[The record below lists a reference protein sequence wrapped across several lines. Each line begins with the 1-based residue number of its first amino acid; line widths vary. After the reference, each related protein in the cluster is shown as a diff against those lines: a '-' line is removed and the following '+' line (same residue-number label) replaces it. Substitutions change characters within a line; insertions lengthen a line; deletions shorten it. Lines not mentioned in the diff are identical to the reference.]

1 MGSGEQKR
9 GPTAL
14 QPACWDMNEFAK
26 TPSARTAVVLLVTA
40 LFAAACSENTTDPG
54 VPVPTTVA
62 VSQSTL
68 GFSALGDTLRLT
80 ATVRDQNGDV
90 LSGTAVTWT
99 SSDPSVA
106 TVSASGLVT
115 SAGNGDAVVTASA
128 GDADGD
134 VAVDVEQVAVRLRF
148 TPDPVTLM
156 AVDDTVTVV
165 ATVTDANDFPM
176 PTGSVTWT
184 SDDPGA
190 VEISA
195 SGLATARSEG
205 ETRIT
210 AEADGILGEL
220 AAFVGDA
227 VVVVGSVSPSP
238 LVDGEEAVIRG
249 LGFDPSPAGN
259 TVRLDGFEATVT
271 SASSVELRFTVPD
284 ADCSP
289 PREAILRVDAR
300 GMADSTTAPVHPPE
314 QVDLV
319 PGQGMYVTDGCLHL
333 AAADGDASYV
343 VGVLSSSD
351 VPSSLTPA
359 RLAARAGSRAV
370 TLTTG
375 PARGG
380 TRSGVT
386 GRRFEAPEPRSTPSM
401 TAAPAGAAPLDLRAL
416 AASRVDRSG
425 EARVRAAERAWMESL
440 GPLSPAPRAAPA
452 RSGAA
457 APPQVDDI
465 MELLVPGDGCA
476 LEDGTP
482 VTAEVVYVGQSVAF
496 LEDQANPAP
505 GFTDAE
511 YEDFDDFLTNTTLQV
526 ITDHFGDF
534 SDVDDNQRVLVLLT
548 QEVNKRE
555 NLAGFVFSG
564 DLASLGGQVCPGAHD
579 AEIFY
584 GLAPDPN
591 GVANAERE
599 ITKEDLQLLYP
610 PLIAHELTHVLQF
623 VSAFTE
629 AGVFKSSWELEGG
642 ATLAEQLVGYDVFG
656 EGPRLDLGY
665 TSWRQGAN
673 FDDDVPNWYYDWVV
687 DMAVYFGFQGDDPPL
702 TTAPEECS
710 WVGRE
715 SEGNEGPCETGRA
728 VYGVPSTLLRWVM
741 DRYGDDA
748 ADDRGIVRRMTSS
761 PFRGFATLEDATNE
775 DILDLLVPFAV
786 TLWADGNPA
795 LPGGERDWLPS
806 WNVYDVFQGINPDA
820 SLRPLVQDGVTVP
833 EADVSVRAASSSY
846 LEWTPPMDHDPTSLR
861 IRAPSDGGLLP
872 GHMVLWI
879 LRVR

>member
-1 MGSGEQKR
+1 MNRSAITSSVR
-9 GPTAL
+9 GTVL
-14 QPACWDMNEFAK
+14 L
-26 TPSARTAVVLLVTA
+26 TAVAFVA
-40 LFAAACSENTTDPG
+40 SSCSENTTEPG
-54 VPVPTTVA
+54 VPVPTTIT
-62 VSQSTL
+62 VSQSAL
-68 GFSALGDTLRLT
+68 GFAALGDTVRLT

-90 LSGTAVTWT
+90 MSGT
-99 SSDPSVA
+99 SVA
-106 TVSASGLVT
+106 WSTSDASVASVSTSGLVT
-115 SAGNGDAVVTASA
+115 SEGNGDGVITASA
-128 GDADGD
+128 GDVDRD
-134 VAVDVEQVAVRLRF
+134 VSVDVEQVAVRLRF
-148 TPDPVTLM
+148 TPDPVTLT

-165 ATVTDANDFPM
+165 AIVADANDFPM
-176 PTGSVTWT
+176 PTGAVTWS
-184 SDDPGA
+184 SDDPDA
-190 VEISA
+190 VEVSA
-195 SGLATARSEG
+195 AGLATARSEG
-205 ETRIT
+205 QTRLT
-210 AEADGILGEL
+210 ADVDGITGEL

-227 VVVVGSVSPSP
+227 VVVVASVSPSP
-238 LVDGEEAVIRG
+238 LVDGAEGVIRG

-259 TVRLDGFEATVT
+259 TVRLGGFEATVT

-289 PREAILRVDAR
+289 PREAVLRVDAR
-300 GMADSTTAPVHPPE
+300 GMADSTTTPVHPPE
-314 QVDLV
+314 LV
-319 PGQGMYVTDGCLHL
+319 TLAPGQGMYVTDGCLHL
-333 AAADGDASYV
+333 AAGDGDASYV

-359 RLAARAGSRAV
+359 RLAARTGSSAV
-370 TLTTG
+370 TLATG

-380 TRSGVT
+380 TRDGLT
-386 GRRFEAPEPRSTPSM
+386 AGWFQAPETVDGVRAP
-401 TAAPAGAAPLDLRAL
+401 TASPPPAPPMDLRAM

-425 EARVRAAERAWMESL
+425 EARVRAAERRWLESL
-440 GPLSPAPRAAPA
+440 GPLSPSPRPAPA
-452 RSGAA
+452 RSGPAA
-457 APPQVDDI
+457 APPTVGQVSEW
-465 MELLVPGDGCA
+465 MVPGNGCA

-505 GFTDAE
+505 GFTEAE
-511 YEDFDDFLTNTTLQV
+511 YEEFDDFLTNTTLAV

-534 SDVDDNQRVLVLLT
+534 SDVDDNDRVLVLLT

-555 NLAGFVFSG
+555 SLAGFVFSG
-564 DLASLGGQVCPGAHD
+564 DLASLAGQSCPGAND

-599 ITKEDLQLLYP
+599 ITKADLQLLYP

-629 AGVFKSSWELEGG
+629 AGVIKSSWELEGG
-642 ATLAEQLVGYDVFG
+642 ATLAEQLVGYEVFD

-665 TSWRQGAN
+665 DSWRRGAN

-687 DMAVYFGFQGDDPPL
+687 DMAVYFGFQGDDPPEDA
-702 TTAPEECS
+702 APEGCS

-715 SEGNEGPCETGRA
+715 SEGNDGPCENGRA
-728 VYGVPSTLLRWVM
+728 VYGVPSTLLRWIM

-748 ADDRGIVRRMTSS
+748 TDDRALTRRITSS
-761 PFRGFATLEDATNE
+761 PFRGFATLEDVTGE

-795 LPGGERDWLPS
+795 LPAGERDWLPS
-806 WNVYDVFQGINPDA
+806 WDIHDVFANINPDA
-820 SLRPLVQDGVTVP
+820 SLRPFVQDGVAAP
-833 EADVSVRAASSSY
+833 ELDVSVRAASSAY

-861 IRAPSDGGLLP
+861 IRAPSDGGALP
-872 GHMVLWI
+872 GHMVLWV